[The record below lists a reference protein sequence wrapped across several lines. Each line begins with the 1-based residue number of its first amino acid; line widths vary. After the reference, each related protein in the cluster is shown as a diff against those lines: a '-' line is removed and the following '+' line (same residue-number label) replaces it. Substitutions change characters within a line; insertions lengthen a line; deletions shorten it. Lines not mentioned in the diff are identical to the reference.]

1 MGQAELAFVGVILGA
16 VITGG
21 AIALAEVRLV
31 TVRERKAQRMRL
43 EQERMDRREGFER
56 DTLLALQ
63 ETTSKMRQVIL
74 RDYGRKTALMAERG
88 SWPEPSAS
96 VLLTRDWLEADDRLI
111 LLRARVLDQELQ
123 QLVNLFGEATT
134 RAMTAES
141 QAEADGSIT
150 QAGVHLAEINGR
162 IGALLPRLF

>member
-1 MGQAELAFVGVILGA
+1 MGQAELAFVGVIVGA
-16 VITGG
+16 AITG
-21 AIALAEVRLV
+21 AIALAQVRFV
-31 TVRERKAQRMRL
+31 TARERKAQQMRL
-43 EQERMDRREGFER
+43 EQERMGRRVGFER

-63 ETTSKMRQVIL
+63 GAISKMREVIL
-74 RDYGRKTALMAERG
+74 REYERKTALMAERG

-96 VLLTRDWLEADDRLI
+96 VLLSSDWLKADDRLI

-123 QLVNLFGEATT
+123 QLVDLFGEATS

-141 QAEADGSIT
+141 QAEADDSIV
-150 QAGVHLAEINGR
+150 QAGVRLAEINGR

>member
-16 VITGG
+16 AITG
-21 AIALAEVRLV
+21 AISLALARSI
-31 TVRERKAQRMRL
+31 TARERKAQQMRR

-63 ETTSKMRQVIL
+63 DAIAKMREVIL
-74 RDYGRKTALMAERG
+74 REYERKTALMAERG

-96 VLLTRDWLEADDRLI
+96 VLLSSDWLEADDRLI

-123 QLVNLFGEATT
+123 QLVDLFGEATS

-141 QAEADGSIT
+141 QAAADDSIV
-150 QAGVHLAEINGR
+150 QAGVHLAEISGR
-162 IGALLPRLF
+162 ISTLLPRLF